1 MNKYTNDL
9 DRTYVLGISLVVE
22 ALKHKPKEIKEI
34 YLSSDVIH
42 NKEYDSLISLCNKNG
57 IKYIEDDKV
66 INSLSTKE
74 NCYGIAIINKY
85 KSKLSKDMHLILND
99 FNDEGELGT
108 IIRSL
113 ASFNYKDLV
122 LINSNIDI
130 YDPKVIRSSMGGYF
144 HINIAKYDTFD
155 DYINNHNNKIVSVSL
170 VGDKELS
177 SLKLKNNY
185 SILINKNNKGD
196 YYINHQKDSDIN
208 YSSMCSIVLDRL
220 FNQI

>member
-57 IKYIEDDKV
+57 INYIEDDKV

-85 KSKLSKDMHLILND
+85 KSKLSKDMHLILKD

-113 ASFNYKDLV
+113 ASFNYSNLV

-177 SLKLKNNY
+177 SLKLKDNY
-185 SILINKNNKGD
+185 SILIDKNNKGD